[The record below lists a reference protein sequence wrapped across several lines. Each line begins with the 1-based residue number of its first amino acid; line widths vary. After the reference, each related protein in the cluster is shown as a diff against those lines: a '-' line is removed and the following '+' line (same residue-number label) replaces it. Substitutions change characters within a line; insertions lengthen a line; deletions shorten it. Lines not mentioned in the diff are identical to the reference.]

1 MEPFL
6 PILPLLSVPLCLCGE
21 SEMFDPKKLVD
32 ILAELHAR
40 RGYAR
45 VRAADSLEEA
55 WRETAGDIM
64 AKQTRL
70 VGIRRGVAE
79 VVAANSMVAQE
90 LQFQKERLVAGLA
103 ERLPEETITDLRSKI
118 GPVK

>member
-1 MEPFL
+1 
-6 PILPLLSVPLCLCGE
+6 
-21 SEMFDPKKLVD
+21 MFDPKKLVD

-45 VRAADSLEEA
+45 VRASDSLEEA
-55 WRETAGDIM
+55 WRETAGEAIV
-64 AKQTRL
+64 KQARL

-79 VVAANSMVAQE
+79 VIAANSMVAQE
-90 LQFQKERLVAGLA
+90 LQFQKERLIAGLT
-103 ERLPEETITDLRSKI
+103 ERLPEETITDLRCKI